1 MFEPKALTLVFYEDG
16 SAKLVNHSY
25 TEQGFE
31 VFFEKA
37 VIDCLKNKTLSDYY
51 FVMDEKRWEI
61 SEHPQPGQAL
71 GQAPV
76 QAQVMNFLSGTL
88 TKEGN
93 KVTCANP
100 KLS

>member
-1 MFEPKALTLVFYEDG
+1 MSIELSLVFYEDG

-51 FVMDEKRWEI
+51 FVMDEKSWEI
-61 SEHPQPGQAL
+61 SEHPQPPQAN
-71 GQAPV
+71 
-76 QAQVMNFLSGTL
+76 NFTHFLKGTL

-93 KVTCANP
+93 KVTCNNP
-100 KLS
+100 KLIYGDLIAE